1 MSKVPEAVSGSPLS
15 PQAALPI
22 AAAFRLTR
30 PANCLMSGFGV
41 ALGIMATPGEI
52 APLAVCG
59 AIACGMFI
67 TAGGNTLN
75 DYYDAEIDLVNHPR
89 RPIPSGRIRRWT
101 AKMLA
106 VGELLAGLILGRC
119 VNETCGWIALLAVVA
134 LVAYERGGLKNAGL
148 PGNVAISL
156 LTGLLFLAG
165 GAAAGDPWPSASL
178 ALLAFMASLAREI
191 VKDIE
196 DIAGD
201 TTRRTW
207 PMQVGVRPAR
217 RAAASLFTVAA
228 LLSPM
233 PYLLGTLSIW
243 YLCIVMPANVLF
255 VWIIVSLLRG
265 REGIS
270 RWTKWAMLVVLIAF
284 LVGALT

>member
-1 MSKVPEAVSGSPLS
+1 MSEITESVSGSPHA
-15 PQAALPI
+15 PRPVPCI

-30 PANCLMSGFGV
+30 PANCLMSGFGIV
-41 ALGIMATPGEI
+41 LGILATPGEI
-52 APLAVCG
+52 SSLAVCG
-59 AIACGMFI
+59 AIACGMLI

-75 DYYDAEIDLVNHPR
+75 DYYDADIDRVNHPR

-106 VGELLAGLILGRC
+106 VGELMAGLILGRL
-119 VNETCGWIALLAVVA
+119 VNVACGWVALLAVVT
-134 LVAYERGGLKNAGL
+134 LVAYERGGLKKSGL

-156 LTGLLFLAG
+156 LTALLFLAG
-165 GAAAGDPWPSASL
+165 GAAVGNPWPSASL
-178 ALLAFMASLAREI
+178 ALLAFVASLGREI
-191 VKDIE
+191 AKDIE

-207 PMQVGVRPAR
+207 PMRIGVRPAR
-217 RAAASLFTVAA
+217 LAASLLFAAAA
-228 LLSPM
+228 LLSPV
-233 PYLLGTLSIW
+233 PYLLGTLSLW
-243 YLCIVMPANVLF
+243 YLCVVMPANVLF
-255 VWIIVSLLRG
+255 VWIIVALIQG

-270 RWTKWAMLVVLIAF
+270 RWTKRAMLIVLVAF